1 MNISPDIWWGKLD
14 GVNRIVEKTAPTDI
28 TILIEGETGTGK
40 RLVAKVIHAL
50 SSRRDQPFLPIQCA
64 AVPEAFLDF
73 GVFGQIAKEGTVFFE
88 GIEDLNSRLQAKTL
102 RILEEN
108 DLRRMARSR
117 EVSNGVRVIAS
128 ANGDLENAMKAGM
141 FQPELYFRLCVLK
154 IQLPPLRERRE
165 DIIPLAEFF
174 AAGRVKKI
182 SVRAKRLLRSYHWP
196 GNVRELK
203 NCIDRAVILGDGKTI
218 QPQDLPNKVR
228 RYVKIISAPI
238 ESLDHMEADHIAR
251 VLKHTRWDHHDAA
264 RILGITI
271 QSLVNKID
279 KYRIRRLEKDD
290 KTLHLYKN

>member
-1 MNISPDIWWGKLD
+1 MIISPDIWWGKLD

-64 AVPEAFLDF
+64 AVPEALLDL
-73 GVFGQIAKEGTVFFE
+73 GVFSQIAKEGTVFFE
-88 GIEDLNSRLQAKTL
+88 GIEDLNTRLQAKTL

-108 DLRRMARSR
+108 DRRRMAKS
-117 EVSNGVRVIAS
+117 EEASNGVRVIAS
-128 ANGDLENAMKAGM
+128 ANGDLESAMKAGM
-141 FQPELYFRLCVLK
+141 FHPGLYFRLYVLK
-154 IQLPPLRERRE
+154 IHLPPLRERRE

-174 AAGRVKKI
+174 AGGRIKKI
-182 SVRAKRLLRSYHWP
+182 SVRAKKLLRSYRWP

-218 QPQDLPNKVR
+218 QPQDLPQMIRMCGN
-228 RYVKIISAPI
+228 IIPAPM
-238 ESLDHMEADHIAR
+238 ESLDHMEADYIAR
-251 VLKHTRWDHHDAA
+251 VLKHTRWNQQDAA

-271 QSLVNKID
+271 QALMNKMN
-279 KYRIRRLEKDD
+279 KYRIRPLERDD
-290 KTLHLYKN
+290 KTLRLYKN